1 LQHSNNCRSNNAA
14 KHEHC
19 IVPRLVI
26 GHTEAVVPHRAFSSR
41 LSPLGELVPTAMC
54 DYDTYSGIHQ
64 LTNISGKPTR
74 RNISRP
80 TDLDDDKLT

>member
-1 LQHSNNCRSNNAA
+1 
-14 KHEHC
+14 
-19 IVPRLVI
+19 
-26 GHTEAVVPHRAFSSR
+26 
-41 LSPLGELVPTAMC
+41 MC